1 MPTHFNYPP
10 VEIQKELRCIAQ
22 TLLSSGKGILAADE
36 SVSKMGKRFKEFN
49 VENTEDLRRQWRQ
62 V

>member
-1 MPTHFNYPP
+1 MPTHFSYPP
-10 VEIQKELRCIAQ
+10 KEIQQELRCIAD